1 MANRSD
7 RASALPRQLKRMITM
22 GVARGYITPGEDE
35 NAVRKLFIKAHEHAK
50 DVRNKRTV
58 KDATLPGA
66 AALPADAG
74 GEGTT
79 V

>member
-7 RASALPRQLKRMITM
+7 RNSALPRQFKRMISM

-35 NAVRKLFIKAHEHAK
+35 NSVKRLFIKAHEHAR

-74 GEGTT
+74 GEGTA